1 VTAPA
6 ATEPLLDAARLCW
19 PPPAVAR
26 VDRGDAAVRT
36 AEQITLAEF
45 LVVPSADRPR
55 LLVPAGAPRAAAA
68 SVHRFS
74 HALGWR
80 ERVIRTA
87 LMVALRSG
95 ALDTRAPDRLRV
107 GVPPG
112 LAPEVR
118 SLQEHLAGLLGHDV
132 VLSVGVGSPRANR
145 KPVLQAISPSGT
157 ALAFVKLGDTAVTRE
172 LLAGEADALRRLAD
186 RPPPGIEVPRLLH
199 TGTWNG
205 VHLLV
210 QSPLRTP
217 VLPGARRSAAPV
229 AAMRSLADTFDRGR
243 LEVTRSPLWVDL
255 AGAPALVRD
264 GPRRDLFARVV
275 ATLAERLGGT
285 ELRHSAWHGDWT
297 PWNLVRTRTTVRAW
311 DWERFAEGVPV
322 GLDALH
328 YGASLRAGRQ
338 SWDAVLDQVTR
349 DAARTTAVMGVP
361 EAEARSVALVYLA
374 ELCRRYLLAAQPA
387 VGLPLRS
394 RADGLLIHLCRSVG
408 VPAPTLPGWRTP

>member
-1 VTAPA
+1 VTGPAP
-6 ATEPLLDAARLCW
+6 TEPLLDAARLCW
-19 PPPAVAR
+19 PPPAEAR
-26 VDRGDAAVRT
+26 VGRRDAVRP
-36 AEQITLAEF
+36 AGQVSLAEF

-68 SVHRFS
+68 SVNRFS

-80 ERVIRTA
+80 DRVVRTA

-95 ALDTRAPDRLRV
+95 ALDTRAPDRLQV

-112 LAPEVR
+112 LADEVR
-118 SLQEHLAGLLGHDV
+118 SLPEHLAGLLGDDV
-132 VLSVGVGSPRANR
+132 VLSVGVGTPRANR
-145 KPVLQAISPSGT
+145 KPVLQAISPSGR
-157 ALAFVKLGDTAVTRE
+157 ALAFVKLGDTAVTRD
-172 LLAGEADALRRLAD
+172 LLAAEAGALRRLAD

-199 TGTWNG
+199 SGAWNG

-217 VLPGARRSAAPV
+217 VLPGARRSAPPV

-243 LEVTRSPLWVDL
+243 LEVTRSPLWGSL
-255 AGAPALVRD
+255 TGAPALVRD
-264 GPRRDLFARVV
+264 GARRDLFARVV
-275 ATLAERLGGT
+275 ATLAERLGGI

-297 PWNLVRTRTTVRAW
+297 PWNLVRTRTAVRAW

-328 YGASLRAGRQ
+328 YRASLRPGRQ
-338 SWDAVLDQVTR
+338 PWEAVLDQVTR
-349 DAARTTAVMGVP
+349 EAAATTAVMGVP
-361 EAEARSVALVYLA
+361 EPEAGPVALVYLA

-394 RADGLLIHLCRSVG
+394 RADGLLDHLCRTVG
-408 VPAPTLPGWRTP
+408 MPVPALPGWRTP